1 MACWIVQATEYSIFL
16 IVARLL
22 TWTIERRQSHSSE
35 FARENFPRDFPGSC
49 KTQVR
54 ENATLRPEFFLL
66 YDQILDYYVTNG
78 LSQTEE

>member
-1 MACWIVQATEYSIFL
+1 MFL
-16 IVARLL
+16 ELFGSMDL
-22 TWTIERRQSHSSE
+22 QNL
-35 FARENFPRDFPGSC
+35 FAKISRGISQGPV
-49 KTQVR
+49 KQTQVR